1 MRTLRPIRALAFTAL
16 AAAVLTQPVAAQE
29 ASALLAQQTTSL
41 PAQQASILVT
51 QQPSITAAPKA
62 IVEPTTGGYQ
72 FPTQTL
78 HYDAEWRLWKAGSA
92 VIKIQPGPGALAH
105 VVATAESS
113 GAVAM
118 LYRVQDRLESYFDQ
132 RTNCSDRIIKHS
144 EEGFHKRETTL
155 LFDPGREKSV
165 LDERNLR
172 NGETKHVETNSPA
185 CVTDV
190 LSGMFYV
197 ASQRL
202 EPGNVH
208 LFPLNDGGKTVEVTA
223 YVEGREEVKTD
234 AGSFRTVRV
243 AVYSTAG
250 ALKNRGKIWIWYT
263 DDPAHLPVQMRSRLF
278 WGTMTLRLARVE
290 RSAEK

>member
-1 MRTLRPIRALAFTAL
+1 MRMLRHIFALAL
-16 AAAVLTQPVAAQE
+16 A
-29 ASALLAQQTTSL
+29 ALLAQPSAAQDASPLIAQQATSL
-41 PAQQASILVT
+41 PAQASIIVT
-51 QQPSITAAPKA
+51 QQPSISAAPKSV
-62 IVEPTTGGYQ
+62 IEPTNNGYQ

-92 VIKIQPGPGALAH
+92 IIKVQQGPGALQH

-113 GAVAM
+113 GAVAT

-155 LFDPGREKSV
+155 LFDPMREKSV

-172 NGETKHVETNSPA
+172 NNETKHVETSSPA

-202 EPGNVH
+202 EPGSVH
-208 LFPLNDGGKTVEVTA
+208 LFPLNDGGKTVDVTA
-223 YVEGREEVKTD
+223 YVEGREDVKTD
-234 AGSFRTVRV
+234 AGSFHTLRV
-243 AVYSTAG
+243 AVYSNVG
-250 ALKNRGKIWIWYT
+250 ALKNRGKVWIWYT
-263 DDPAHLPVQMRSRLF
+263 DDAAHLPVQMRSRLF

-290 RSAEK
+290 GQAEIRQGK